1 MTTEHEKALGW
12 LVTDLE
18 FRKSAERIIARL
30 NRAKAKP
37 ENMRRNTE
45 ACRSAQIASV
55 QARRRN
61 SDIAAG
67 IVRADA
73 AQDAKNAG
81 LEVADIV

>member
-1 MTTEHEKALGW
+1 MTPEHEKALGW

-30 NRAKAKP
+30 NRLKAKP
-37 ENMRRNTE
+37 ENMRRS
-45 ACRSAQIASV
+45 ADAARKAQIASV

-73 AQDAKNAG
+73 AQDAKNAW
-81 LEVADIV
+81 LEVEDIV